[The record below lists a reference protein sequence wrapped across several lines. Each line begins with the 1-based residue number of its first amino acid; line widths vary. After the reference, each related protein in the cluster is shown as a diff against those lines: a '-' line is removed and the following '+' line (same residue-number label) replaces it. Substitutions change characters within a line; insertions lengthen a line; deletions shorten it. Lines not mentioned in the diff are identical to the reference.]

1 MTEFREGW
9 RGDKAR
15 KVVWNSSRL
24 EEGFETHAKSLLPV
38 TLCVQLRGGRHVDGS
53 STSKTGPS
61 LGKLR
66 DHHARRVEEQIL
78 TTKATTGAQS
88 RDRAARPERGRTA
101 GCRRQLGWY
110 PRDQEAERRGRKMEG
125 KEPRLGE
132 KQEET
137 FAGGEQREPG
147 PTRVEGADGG
157 GRGLGQHPD
166 HRPSSQSYSGSSSQ
180 TDPTLD
186 SQGLM
191 KDGQTRVINQ

>member
-9 RGDKAR
+9 RGGKAR

-61 LGKLR
+61 VGKLR
-66 DHHARRVEEQIL
+66 DHHAWRVEEQIL

-110 PRDQEAERRGRKMEG
+110 NRYGFQFSNCKWRSWQYISYFLSSDLKLLWGFLTIKLDFSQFQPNQAATGREHG
-125 KEPRLGE
+125 
-132 KQEET
+132 
-137 FAGGEQREPG
+137 
-147 PTRVEGADGG
+147 
-157 GRGLGQHPD
+157 
-166 HRPSSQSYSGSSSQ
+166 
-180 TDPTLD
+180 
-186 SQGLM
+186 
-191 KDGQTRVINQ
+191 